1 MSKIIK
7 ETEVLK
13 ELSEVGDFVVGVI
26 DAIKNKKPIAEVMPE
41 LLKALEGIGE
51 LPAEVKDTPALVE
64 TSFYI
69 ANNIVQL
76 FLPTETPAEVATK
89 AVDVAEPAEEVAAD
103 TDEVKATEE

>member
-13 ELSEVGDFVVGVI
+13 ELSEVGDFVVSVI
-26 DAIKNKKPIAEVMPE
+26 DTVKNKKPLTEVMPE

-51 LPAEVKDTPALVE
+51 LPTEIKDTPALVE

-76 FLPTETPAEVATK
+76 FLPTDAPAEVAVNEL
-89 AVDVAEPAEEVAAD
+89 AQEP
-103 TDEVKATEE
+103 DEVVDMGGLA

>member
-13 ELSEVGDFVVGVI
+13 ELSEVGDLVVKII
-26 DAIKNKKPIAEVMPE
+26 DTVKSKKPLTDIMPE
-41 LLKALEGIGE
+41 LLKAMEGIGD
-51 LPAEVKDTPALVE
+51 LPAEVKDTSALVD

-76 FLPTETPAEVATK
+76 FIPKGEIK
-89 AVDVAEPAEEVAAD
+89 DEE
-103 TDEVKATEE
+103 